1 MERFIDWDHIQFGY
15 KVLGNPNLKP
25 ESSIG
30 YSFEIENY
38 KLSKYQTTI
47 RLYHTGFD
55 NLIEDYAISPGIL
68 RVSVIKL
75 REGGDI
81 SPKRWWSVMALITG
95 CLCSRNKCLGMG
107 S

>member
-1 MERFIDWDHIQFGY
+1 MFIRCGIIYLFYITGVNVSL
-15 KVLGNPNLKP
+15 VLD
-25 ESSIG
+25 ESAGKSR
-30 YSFEIENY
+30 
-38 KLSKYQTTI
+38 
-47 RLYHTGFD
+47 RLGCWLHRMG
-55 NLIEDYAISPGIL
+55 G
-68 RVSVIKL
+68 VSVIKL